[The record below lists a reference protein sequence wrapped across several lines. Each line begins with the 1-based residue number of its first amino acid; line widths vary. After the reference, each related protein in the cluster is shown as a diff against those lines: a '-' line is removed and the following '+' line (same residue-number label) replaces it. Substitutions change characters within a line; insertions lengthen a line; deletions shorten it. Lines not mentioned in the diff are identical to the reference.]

1 MTQARIHYSIGF
13 RYADNGQQFD
23 TEAKLTPA
31 ERDQAQALLNQLDHD
46 GEITE
51 AYITEWAPVMP
62 HENYA
67 ELLGEIK
74 SIFSPLVDDD
84 EGRELYPGL
93 AGLLA

>member
-1 MTQARIHYSIGF
+1 MAQARTHYSIGF

-31 ERDQAQALLNQLDHD
+31 ERDQAEALLNQLDRD

-51 AYITEWAPVMP
+51 AYITKWQPVMP

-74 SIFSPLVDDD
+74 SIFNPLVDND
-84 EGRELYPGL
+84 EGRETYPEL
-93 AGLLA
+93 AKLLA